1 MDILNNTIKTFDPN
15 AKIGE
20 IFIVDIEFNACY
32 DASKKMYNEVY
43 PYIFEPK
50 IKVSTDR
57 WSVYQLL
64 CTMHMGNKE
73 NFLKF

>member
-20 IFIVDIEFNACY
+20 IFIVDIEFTACY
-32 DASKKMYNEVY
+32 DARKKMCNEVY

-57 WSVYQLL
+57 RNVYQLL
-64 CTMHMGNKE
+64 STMHMGNKE
-73 NFLKF
+73 NLLKF

>member
-20 IFIVDIEFNACY
+20 IFIVDIEFTACY

-43 PYIFEPK
+43 PYIFEQK
-50 IKVSTDR
+50 LKFQQIEGTFIS
-57 WSVYQLL
+57 YFLL
-64 CTMHMGNKE
+64 CTWVIRKI
-73 NFLKF
+73 F

>member
-20 IFIVDIEFNACY
+20 IFIVDIEFTACY

-50 IKVSTDR
+50 IKVSTD
-57 WSVYQLL
+57 
-64 CTMHMGNKE
+64 
-73 NFLKF
+73 